1 MGISNP
7 FFATTAPANRG
18 FRLRLLNDRPG
29 IRLNRQPCALAAQFL
44 LFLWIYNVNKLCEM
58 HSFVA
63 VVDTGSISEAARRMG
78 VAKSMVSQR
87 LQQLEKRLGSIL
99 LERGRHARLTES
111 GEVFY
116 RYCVRIL
123 AEVDDAEGAVQTL
136 QSSLHGSLRI
146 AAPMAF
152 SIRYLTPILSS
163 FAVRYPQLQLDVDF
177 DDRHVNLHEERYDAA
192 IRIGEL
198 PDSSLVAKTIT
209 PNRHI
214 ICASPEYLA
223 AHGTPQTPQELS
235 RHFAMLYVNREP
247 HGMWTLPVNNALESF
262 RVRCRLRTNN
272 AHQLM
277 EAAKAGMGLA
287 ILPTFLAAQSI
298 VAGELQEVLAPYA
311 PRGGNIS
318 AVYRQSLRASPKLQA
333 LVSFLTEQIGS
344 PPEWEQMLAT
354 HARQTG

>member
-58 HSFVA
+58 HSFVT

-123 AEVDDAEGAVQTL
+123 ADVDDAEGAVQTL

-214 ICASPEYLA
+214 ICASPDYLA

-318 AVYRQSLRASPKLQA
+318 AVYRQSLR
-333 LVSFLTEQIGS
+333 GS
-344 PPEWEQMLAT
+344 P
-354 HARQTG
+354 